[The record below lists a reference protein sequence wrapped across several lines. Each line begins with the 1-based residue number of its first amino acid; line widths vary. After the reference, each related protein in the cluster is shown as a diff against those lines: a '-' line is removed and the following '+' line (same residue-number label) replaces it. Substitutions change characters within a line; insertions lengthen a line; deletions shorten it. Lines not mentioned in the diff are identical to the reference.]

1 MPNRMPP
8 HERVASSDAQSL
20 SILVIDEDEIRAS
33 IIREGLNEAGHRHV
47 HVMSVMHGLVRA
59 VEDLAPDVIV
69 IDLANPSRDLV
80 EHLSQVSRA
89 VRRPVAMFVD
99 QSDAQMMEAAIGA
112 GVSAYVVDGLRKDRV
127 KAILDMAVARF
138 NAYSRM
144 RGELESTRQA
154 LEDRKA
160 IDRAKLLLQ
169 KARKVSE
176 EEAYHLIRRQAMREN
191 RRMGEVARAI
201 LSAAE
206 LLTGTDE

>member
-1 MPNRMPP
+1 MPDPFFT
-8 HERVASSDAQSL
+8 DAQAL

-33 IIREGLNEAGHRHV
+33 IIREGLREAGHSRV
-47 HVMSVMHGLVRA
+47 HVICVMEGLVRA
-59 VEDLAPDVIV
+59 VEALAPDVIV

-80 EHLSQVSRA
+80 EHLSHVSRA

-99 QSDAQMMEAAIGA
+99 QSDAGIMEAAISA

-138 NAYSRM
+138 TAYSRL
-144 RGELESTRQA
+144 RDELESTRQA

-160 IDRAKLLLQ
+160 IDRAKAILQ
-169 KARKVSE
+169 KLRGVTE
-176 EEAYHLIRRQAMREN
+176 EDAYHLIRRKAMAEN

-201 LSAAE
+201 VSTAD
-206 LLTGTDE
+206 LLTGTDP

>member
-1 MPNRMPP
+1 MKSGMGQGPTSTDPK
-8 HERVASSDAQSL
+8 AL
-20 SILVIDEDEIRAS
+20 SVLVIDEDEIRAS
-33 IIREGLNEAGHRHV
+33 IIRQGLHESGFEQV
-47 HVMSVMHGLVRA
+47 HVISTMHGLVRA

-99 QSDAQMMEAAIGA
+99 QSDSNMMEAAIQA

-127 KAILDMAVARF
+127 KAILDMAIARF
-138 NAYSRM
+138 NAYSRL
-144 RGELESTRQA
+144 RGELETTRQA

-160 IDRAKLLLQ
+160 IDRAKALLQ
-169 KARKVSE
+169 KLRGVSE
-176 EEAYHLIRRQAMREN
+176 EEAYHLIRRKAMRDN
-191 RRMGEVARAI
+191 RRMGDVARTM

-206 LLTGTDE
+206 LLTGNDE

>member
-1 MPNRMPP
+1 M
-8 HERVASSDAQSL
+8 

-33 IIREGLNEAGHRHV
+33 IIREGLCEAGYDHV
-47 HVMSVMHGLVRA
+47 HVISVMHGLVRA
-59 VEDLAPDVIV
+59 VETLSPDVIV

-80 EHLSQVSRA
+80 EHLSLVSHA

-99 QSDAQMMEAAIGA
+99 QSDAGMMEAAIRA

-138 NAYSRM
+138 NAYSRL
-144 RGELESTRQA
+144 RDELESTRQA

-160 IDRAKLLLQ
+160 IDKAKLLLQ
-169 KARKVSE
+169 KLQNVGE

-191 RRMGEVARAI
+191 RRMGEIARAI

-206 LLTGTDE
+206 LLTGNNR

>member
-1 MPNRMPP
+1 MAMKSGMGQAPTSTDPK
-8 HERVASSDAQSL
+8 AL
-20 SILVIDEDEIRAS
+20 SVLVIDEDEIRAS
-33 IIREGLNEAGHRHV
+33 IIRQGLHESGFEQV
-47 HVMSVMHGLVRA
+47 HVISTMHGLVRA

-99 QSDAQMMEAAIGA
+99 QSDSNMMEAAIQA

-127 KAILDMAVARF
+127 KAILDMAIARF
-138 NAYSRM
+138 NAYSRL
-144 RGELESTRQA
+144 RGELETTRQA

-160 IDRAKLLLQ
+160 IDRAKALLQ
-169 KARKVSE
+169 KLRGVSE
-176 EEAYHLIRRQAMREN
+176 EEAYHLIRRKAMRDN
-191 RRMGEVARAI
+191 RRMGDVARTM

-206 LLTGTDE
+206 LLTGNDE

>member
-1 MPNRMPP
+1 MLDP
-8 HERVASSDAQSL
+8 QSL
-20 SILVIDEDEIRAS
+20 VILVIDEDEIRAS
-33 IIREGLNEAGHRHV
+33 IIREGLHEAGHRHV
-47 HVMSVMHGLVRA
+47 HVISVMHGLVSA
-59 VEDLAPDVIV
+59 VEEIAPDVIV

-99 QSDAQMMEAAIGA
+99 QSDAGMMEAAIRS

-127 KAILDMAVARF
+127 KAILDMAIARF
-138 NAYSRM
+138 SAYSRL
-144 RGELESTRQA
+144 RDELETTRQA

-160 IDRAKLLLQ
+160 IDRAKVILQ
-169 KARKVSE
+169 KMRNVPE
-176 EEAYHLIRRQAMREN
+176 EEAYHLMRRQAMREN

-206 LLTGTDE
+206 LLTGPET

>member
-1 MPNRMPP
+1 MPDQRP
-8 HERVASSDAQSL
+8 SDSQAL

-33 IIREGLNEAGHRHV
+33 IIREGLREAGHLRV
-47 HVMSVMHGLVRA
+47 HVISVMDGLVRA

-99 QSDAQMMEAAIGA
+99 QSDAGIMEAAISA

-127 KAILDMAVARF
+127 KAILDMAIARF
-138 NAYSRM
+138 TAYSRL
-144 RGELESTRQA
+144 RDELESTRQA

-160 IDRAKLLLQ
+160 IDRAKAILQ
-169 KARKVSE
+169 KLRGVSE
-176 EEAYHLIRRQAMREN
+176 EEAYHLIRRKAMAEN
-191 RRMGEVARAI
+191 RRMGDVARA
-201 LSAAE
+201 LVSTAD
-206 LLTGTDE
+206 LLTGTDP

>member
-1 MPNRMPP
+1 MPDQRP
-8 HERVASSDAQSL
+8 SDSQAL

-33 IIREGLNEAGHRHV
+33 IIREGLREAGHQRV
-47 HVMSVMHGLVRA
+47 HVISVMDGLVRA

-99 QSDAQMMEAAIGA
+99 QSDAGIMEAAISA

-138 NAYSRM
+138 TAYSRL
-144 RGELESTRQA
+144 RDELESTRQA

-160 IDRAKLLLQ
+160 IDRAKAILQ
-169 KARKVSE
+169 KLRGVSE
-176 EEAYHLIRRQAMREN
+176 EEAYHLIRRKAMAEN
-191 RRMGEVARAI
+191 RRMGEVARA
-201 LSAAE
+201 LVSTAD
-206 LLTGTDE
+206 LLTGTDP

>member
-1 MPNRMPP
+1 MPDQRP
-8 HERVASSDAQSL
+8 SDSQAL

-33 IIREGLNEAGHRHV
+33 IIREGLREAGHLRV
-47 HVMSVMHGLVRA
+47 HVISVMDGLVRA

-99 QSDAQMMEAAIGA
+99 QSDAGIMEAAISA

-138 NAYSRM
+138 TAYSRL
-144 RGELESTRQA
+144 RDELESTRQA

-160 IDRAKLLLQ
+160 IDRAKAILQ
-169 KARKVSE
+169 KLRGVSE
-176 EEAYHLIRRQAMREN
+176 EEAYHLIRRKAMAEN
-191 RRMGEVARAI
+191 RRMGDVARA
-201 LSAAE
+201 LVSTAD
-206 LLTGTDE
+206 LLTGTDP